1 MDSNAPP
8 GSTQERHPGPRT
20 GGGGGNG
27 EAAAADDAELRAAW
41 LARCLPV
48 VAQPEHDIAAG
59 FSLTR
64 VFATFRAD
72 AACGETLCELVL
84 AYKGEASYS
93 RTDPYNVNHFA
104 TLFYLSFNRLVFG
117 RTADLD
123 YVTLTDVRLHET
135 AAGSRPWR
143 SLRTRD
149 HAGTQTWSQG
159 NKGNLLNWLSLFY
172 HYREDIPYDVCQWR
186 GLNNGVLTLSCLEE
200 RVQKIGDRPIIYV
213 NTANHLMGERNNNP
227 GLPLRLWSDYV
238 IMDGGVEEAEAFAHN
253 HIPQKPVL
261 WAPWHG
267 SCGWPPIARPRQK
280 ACRAACCRKHL
291 T

>member
-1 MDSNAPP
+1 MA
-8 GSTQERHPGPRT
+8 GLVFGRLVAA
-20 GGGGGNG
+20 GN
-27 EAAAADDAELRAAW
+27 
-41 LARCLPV
+41 
-48 VAQPEHDIAAG
+48 VAQAAQ
-59 FSLTR
+59 LLR
-64 VFATFRAD
+64 PCIDCVLNERA
-72 AACGETLCELVL
+72 LLQ
-84 AYKGEASYS
+84 GEASYS
-93 RTDPYNVNHFA
+93 RTDPYHVNHFA
-104 TLFYLSFNRLVFG
+104 TLFYMSFNRLVFG

-135 AAGSRPWR
+135 AAGGQPWR

-172 HYREDIPYDVCQWR
+172 HYQEDIPYDVCQ
-186 GLNNGVLTLSCLEE
+186 
-200 RVQKIGDRPIIYV
+200 KMGDRPIIYI

-227 GLPLRLWSDYV
+227 GLPLQLWSDYV
-238 IMDGGVEEAEAFAHN
+238 IMDGGVEEAEAFARN

-267 SCGWPPIARPRQK
+267 SCGWPPFARPRQK
-280 ACRAACCRKHL
+280 ACRATCCRKLL